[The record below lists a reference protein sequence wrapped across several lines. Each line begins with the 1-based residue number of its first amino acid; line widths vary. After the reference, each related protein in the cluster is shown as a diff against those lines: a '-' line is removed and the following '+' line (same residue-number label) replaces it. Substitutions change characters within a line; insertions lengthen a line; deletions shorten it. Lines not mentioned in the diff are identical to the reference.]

1 MSELTDTESQ
11 WPPDPTPAEIAERS
25 AEVRARWS
33 DDEHIRRQRIT
44 PPSPRGG
51 QDAERMARG
60 RLADR
65 KLANRE
71 AKAGSEK

>member
-1 MSELTDTESQ
+1 MSELTDPESQ
-11 WPPDPTPAEIAERS
+11 WPPDPTPHEIATRAAEIRL
-25 AEVRARWS
+25 RWS

-44 PPSPRGG
+44 PPPPSGG
-51 QDAERMARG
+51 RDAERLARG
-60 RLADR
+60 RIADR